1 MRKVFLENL
10 PRKRKGKFI
19 DWKNCVGYIIHFIY
33 DDVEG
38 DMEIIDY
45 ITNTYSYVSIKYLNE
60 VYNIRTDSLKIC
72 NLGTILK
79 RYTSDFKIKI
89 GQTFKNDKRDLTII
103 DREKRARYKKDENFK
118 SNTKWYKYHCNK
130 CGAELWMEEGNLLKG
145 CMCLYCSKHNH
156 SINIHN
162 HSINMVVEGLND
174 IYTTDKWMSEYFV
187 DKNVAKQYSHCSYKT
202 VLMKCPYCGYEK
214 EMRIST
220 LYCYGF
226 SCNKCAI
233 RSSYPERI
241 MTNFLKV
248 LNVDYIKEYR
258 KSDCDWI
265 NKGYRYDFYFY
276 LNGEEY
282 IIETHG
288 KQHYEDGFK
297 GCGGKTLEEAQ
308 QNDKNKY
315 ELAIKNGIKPQN
327 YIVIDCRYSKLDY
340 IKNNI
345 INSKLGDIFDLNN
358 VDWVNIDKQSQK
370 NLIKE
375 VCDYWHLH
383 NDINNE
389 ELTVKEL
396 SNIFGISIQRIRNY
410 LNKGNNFNWCH
421 YDGKKESSKSSNSN
435 RKSIEI
441 FKDGES
447 LGVFSSGS
455 ELERMSEKLFG
466 VKLLNTNISK
476 VLKGKRKHCGG
487 FTFKRI

>member
-1 MRKVFLENL
+1 M
-10 PRKRKGKFI
+10 
-19 DWKNCVGYIIHFIY
+19 
-33 DDVEG
+33 
-38 DMEIIDY
+38 
-45 ITNTYSYVSIKYLNE
+45 
-60 VYNIRTDSLKIC
+60 
-72 NLGTILK
+72 
-79 RYTSDFKIKI
+79 
-89 GQTFKNDKRDLTII
+89 
-103 DREKRARYKKDENFK
+103 
-118 SNTKWYKYHCNK
+118 
-130 CGAELWMEEGNLLKG
+130 
-145 CMCLYCSKHNH
+145 
-156 SINIHN
+156 
-162 HSINMVVEGLND
+162 
-174 IYTTDKWMSEYFV
+174 
-187 DKNVAKQYSHCSYKT
+187 
-202 VLMKCPYCGYEK
+202 
-214 EMRIST
+214 
-220 LYCYGF
+220 
-226 SCNKCAI
+226 
-233 RSSYPERI
+233 
-241 MTNFLKV
+241 
-248 LNVDYIKEYR
+248 
-258 KSDCDWI
+258 
-265 NKGYRYDFYFY
+265 
-276 LNGEEY
+276 
-282 IIETHG
+282 
-288 KQHYEDGFK
+288 
-297 GCGGKTLEEAQ
+297 
-308 QNDKNKY
+308 
-315 ELAIKNGIKPQN
+315 AIKNGIKPQN

-358 VDWVNIDKQSQK
+358 IDWVNIDKQSQK

-447 LGVFSSGS
+447 LGVFSSGL